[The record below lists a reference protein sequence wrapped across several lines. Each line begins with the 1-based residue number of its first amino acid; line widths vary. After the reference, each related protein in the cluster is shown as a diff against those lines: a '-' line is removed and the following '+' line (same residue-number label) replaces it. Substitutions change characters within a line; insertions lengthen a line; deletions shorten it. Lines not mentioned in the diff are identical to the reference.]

1 MRKKGVIGKFK
12 RLSRPTG
19 SPKWGH
25 AIRAVILMVLAGLIA
40 HFLGFDRGIQ
50 TIMFVTLLA
59 SIIIDISLP
68 IRKVAV
74 LALLSLFMTILA
86 FISAYLALSSI
97 EIFIFFTVVWAFFST
112 SMYIFGTT
120 EGSLG
125 FTFFLIYFVAVL
137 MVNTGSTALEWGIYS
152 VLPYLI
158 VSILFIPK
166 ILLEKKRVSEM
177 VTVGFNPQSSIQS
190 VFITLKILSG
200 ISLKS
205 NYYDIFRLGSYLKGL
220 RAYSDLIVSR
230 LPSKSKECFN
240 NFLEVADNSSL
251 KISNN
256 FRSNGDMVDLKE
268 MDDSLLEVESCF
280 LGNKNHNNV
289 VFELSQGITN
299 VLDKSNKLLSG
310 TSKKEKKKIETS
322 KISFRGVLE
331 ANFNIN
337 NIYIRHTIRFT
348 LAMTIALIF
357 VYFNHERSVIWVTM
371 GILIILKP
379 DITSTV
385 NNLISRVGFNL
396 FAIIIAIIM
405 SFIFP
410 HYVLIWM
417 AFMML
422 FFFRAF
428 FPGYMGLSIMA
439 ITVFI
444 VLIWPTGTVFEN
456 AIARLVD
463 ISIGG
468 IIAFIFAY
476 LILPSRVTINLP
488 DQLIKTIKAN
498 INYANQV
505 LAISKNYDSNIVKCF
520 KKYTGEDNNLE
531 AGIKKLED
539 TFKDINNDLKLYN
552 GLMILNKK
560 VAADL
565 TAASAILS
573 KNPEKLQQDSDI
585 NINKL
590 KDMLHKFEVSL
601 NGDIEQLNLDSNVL
615 KIDYSYDAQNSEL
628 EQLLNWIAADIQLI
642 IKGMEIAIE
651 TGALSRYTKLD

>member
-1 MRKKGVIGKFK
+1 MEKKGVISRFK
-12 RLSRPTG
+12 VLARPTG

-25 AIRAVILMVLAGLIA
+25 AIRAIILMILAGLIA
-40 HFLGFDRGIQ
+40 HFLGFDRGVGV
-50 TIMFVTLLA
+50 IMFVTLLA

-68 IRKVAV
+68 IRKVAI
-74 LALLSLFMTILA
+74 LTILGLFMTVLA
-86 FISAYLALSSI
+86 FLSAYLALSSL
-97 EIFIFFTVVWAFFST
+97 EIFIFFTVIWAFFTT
-112 SMYIFGTT
+112 SLYIFGAA

-137 MVNTGSTALEWGIYS
+137 MVNTGSTPVEWCIYN
-152 VLPYLI
+152 VLPYLV

-166 ILLEKKRVSEM
+166 IWLEKRKISEM

-200 ISLKS
+200 VSLKS
-205 NYYDIFRLGSYLKGL
+205 NYYDIFKLGSYLKGL
-220 RAYSDLIVSR
+220 RTYSDLIASR
-230 LPSKSKECFN
+230 LPLKSKECFN
-240 NFLEVADNSSL
+240 NFLKAADKFSL
-251 KISNN
+251 KVSNN
-256 FRSNGDMVDLKE
+256 FKSNGDMVDLKE
-268 MDDSLLEVESCF
+268 IDDALLEVESCF
-280 LGNKNHNNV
+280 SGNNNV
-289 VFELSQGITN
+289 IFELSQGIKDILN
-299 VLDKSNKLLSG
+299 KSNKLLSG
-310 TSKKEKKKIETS
+310 TSKKDVKKIETS
-322 KISFRGVLE
+322 KISFKEVLE

-396 FAIIIAIIM
+396 FAIIIAIII

-410 HYVLIWM
+410 HYVLIWL
-417 AFMML
+417 AFIML
-422 FFFRAF
+422 FLFRAF

-444 VLIWPTGTVFEN
+444 VLVWPTGTVFEN

-476 LILPSRVTINLP
+476 VILPSRVTVNLP

-505 LAISKNYDSNIVKCF
+505 LTISKNYDSNILKCF
-520 KKYTGEDNNLE
+520 KKYIGEDNNLE

-539 TFKDINNDLKLYN
+539 TFEDINDDLKLYN

-573 KNPEKLQQDSDI
+573 KDPEKLQQDSDI
-585 NINKL
+585 HVNKL
-590 KDMLHKFEVSL
+590 KDMLHKFEVPL
-601 NGDIEQLNLDSNVL
+601 NGDINQLKLNPDVL
-615 KIDYSYDAQNSEL
+615 KMDHSYDPQNSEL
-628 EQLLNWIAADIQLI
+628 EQLLNWITADIQLI
-642 IKGMEIAIE
+642 IKGMEIAVE
-651 TGALSRYTKLD
+651 TGALSRYNKLD

>member
-1 MRKKGVIGKFK
+1 MEKIGLIGRFK
-12 RLSRPTG
+12 ILSRPTG

-25 AIRAVILMVLAGLIA
+25 AVRAIILMVLAGLIA
-40 HFLGFDRGIQ
+40 HFLGFDKGIQ
-50 TIMFVTLLA
+50 VIMFVTLLA

-68 IRKVAV
+68 VRKVAI
-74 LALLSLFMTILA
+74 LAVLSLFMTFLA
-86 FISAYLALSSI
+86 FLSAYLALSNLG
-97 EIFIFFTVVWAFFST
+97 IFILFTVIWAFFTT
-112 SMYIFGTT
+112 SLYIFGTT

-137 MVNTGSTALEWGIYS
+137 MVNTGSTPLEWCIYS
-152 VLPYLI
+152 VLPYI
-158 VSILFIPK
+158 VISILFIPK
-166 ILLEKKRVSEM
+166 IWLEKKRVSKM

-190 VFITLKILSG
+190 VFLTLKVLSG
-200 ISLKS
+200 VSLKS
-205 NYYDIFRLGSYLKGL
+205 NYYDIFKFGSYLKGL
-220 RAYSDLIVSR
+220 RSYSDLTVSR

-240 NFLEVADNSSL
+240 NFLEVADKLSL
-251 KISNN
+251 KISDN
-256 FRSNGDMVDLKE
+256 FKSRGDSVNLKE
-268 MDDSLLEVESCF
+268 MDDALLNVESC
-280 LGNKNHNNV
+280 LLENKNKNNV
-289 VFELSQGITN
+289 VFELSQGISDILN
-299 VLDKSNKLLSG
+299 KSNKLLSE

-322 KISFRGVLE
+322 KISFREVLE

-348 LAMTIALIF
+348 LAMTIALIL
-357 VYFNHERSVIWVTM
+357 VYFNRERSVIWVTM

-379 DITSTV
+379 DIASTV

-396 FAIIIAIIM
+396 FAIITAIII

-410 HYVLIWM
+410 HYVLIWL
-417 AFMML
+417 AFIML

-444 VLIWPTGTVFEN
+444 VLVWPTGTVFEN
-456 AIARLVD
+456 AVARLVD

-476 LILPSRVTINLP
+476 VILPSRVTVNLP

-498 INYANQV
+498 VNYANQV
-505 LAISKNYDSNIVKCF
+505 LAIPRNDPENIVKCF
-520 KKYTGEDNNLE
+520 KMYVGEDNNLE

-539 TFKDINNDLKLYN
+539 TFRDINDDLKLYN

-565 TAASAILS
+565 TAASAILT
-573 KNPEKLQQDSDI
+573 NDPEKLQDSAL

-590 KDMLHKFEVSL
+590 KDILHKFEVSL
-601 NGDIEQLNLDSNVL
+601 DGDIEHLKLDSDDL
-615 KIDYSYDAQNSEL
+615 KADHSYDAQNSEL

-651 TGALSRYTKLD
+651 NGALLRYTKLD

>member
-1 MRKKGVIGKFK
+1 MEKIGLIGKFK
-12 RLSRPTG
+12 ILARPTG

-25 AIRAVILMVLAGLIA
+25 AVRAIILMILAGLIA
-40 HFLGFDRGIQ
+40 HFLGFDKGIGV
-50 TIMFVTLLA
+50 IMFVTLLA

-68 IRKVAV
+68 IRKVAI
-74 LALLSLFMTILA
+74 LAILGLFMTVLA
-86 FISAYLALSSI
+86 FLSAYLALSSL
-97 EIFIFFTVVWAFFST
+97 EIFIFFTVVWAFFTT
-112 SMYIFGTT
+112 SLYIFGAT

-137 MVNTGSTALEWGIYS
+137 MVNTGSTPVEWCIYS
-152 VLPYLI
+152 VLPYLV

-166 ILLEKKRVSEM
+166 IWLEKKRISEM

-190 VFITLKILSG
+190 VFLTLKVLSG
-200 ISLKS
+200 VSLKS
-205 NYYDIFRLGSYLKGL
+205 NYYDIFKLGSYLKGL
-220 RAYSDLIVSR
+220 RAYSDLIASR

-240 NFLEVADNSSL
+240 NFLAVADKLSL
-251 KISNN
+251 EVSNN
-256 FRSNGDMVDLKE
+256 FKSNGDMVDLKE
-268 MDDSLLEVESCF
+268 MEDSLLEVESCF
-280 LGNKNHNNV
+280 SGNNNV
-289 VFELSQGITN
+289 IFELSQGIMDILN
-299 VLDKSNKLLSG
+299 KSNKLLSG
-310 TSKKEKKKIETS
+310 TSKKDVKKIETS
-322 KISFRGVLE
+322 KISFKEVLE

-348 LAMTIALIF
+348 LAMTIALVL

-385 NNLISRVGFNL
+385 NNLISRVGVNL
-396 FAIIIAIIM
+396 FAIIIAIIL

-410 HYVLIWM
+410 HYVLIFL
-417 AFMML
+417 AFIML

-428 FPGYMGLSIMA
+428 FPGYMALSIMA

-444 VLIWPTGTVFEN
+444 VLVWPTGTVFEN

-476 LILPSRVTINLP
+476 VILPSRVTVNLP

-498 INYANQV
+498 INCANQV

-520 KKYTGEDNNLE
+520 KKYIGEDNNLE

-539 TFKDINNDLKLYN
+539 TFEDINDDLELYN
-552 GLMILNKK
+552 GLMILNRK

-573 KNPEKLQQDSDI
+573 KDPEKLQRDSDI
-585 NINKL
+585 HVNKL
-590 KDMLHKFEVSL
+590 KDILHKFEVSL
-601 NGDIEQLNLDSNVL
+601 NGDIGQLKLNPDVF
-615 KIDYSYDAQNSEL
+615 KMDHSYDTQNSEL

-642 IKGMEIAIE
+642 IKGMEIAVE

>member
-1 MRKKGVIGKFK
+1 MEKIGLIGRFK
-12 RLSRPTG
+12 ILSRPTG

-25 AIRAVILMVLAGLIA
+25 AVKAIILMVLAGLIA
-40 HFLGFDRGIQ
+40 HFLGFDKGIQ
-50 TIMFVTLLA
+50 AIMFVTLLA
-59 SIIIDISLP
+59 SIIIDTSLP
-68 IRKVAV
+68 VRKVAI
-74 LALLSLFMTILA
+74 LALLGLLMTVLA
-86 FISAYLALSSI
+86 FLSAYLALSGI
-97 EIFIFFTVVWAFFST
+97 EIFIFFTVIWAFFTT
-112 SMYIFGTT
+112 SMYIFGAT

-137 MVNTGSTALEWGIYS
+137 MVNTGSTPVEWAIYS
-152 VLPYLI
+152 VLPYLV

-166 ILLEKKRVSEM
+166 IWLEKKRVSEM

-190 VFITLKILSG
+190 VFLTMKVLSG

-205 NYYDIFRLGSYLKGL
+205 NYYDIFKLGSYLKGL
-220 RAYSDLIVSR
+220 RAYSDLIASR
-230 LPSKSKECFN
+230 LPLKSKECFN
-240 NFLEVADNSSL
+240 NFLKVADKSSL
-251 KISNN
+251 KVSNN
-256 FRSNGDMVDLKE
+256 FKGRGSTVDLKE
-268 MDDSLLEVESCF
+268 MDNVILDVESCF
-280 LGNKNHNNV
+280 LGNKNKNNV
-289 VFELSQGITN
+289 VLELSYGIKDI
-299 VLDKSNKLLSG
+299 LDKSNKLLSG
-310 TSKKEKKKIETS
+310 NSKKEKKKIETS
-322 KISFRGVLE
+322 KVSFREVLE

-337 NIYIRHTIRFT
+337 NIYIRHAIRFT

-357 VYFNHERSVIWVTM
+357 VYFNHERSAVWVTM

-385 NNLISRVGFNL
+385 NNLISRVGFNF
-396 FAIIIAIIM
+396 FAIIIAIIL

-410 HYVLIWM
+410 HYILILL
-417 AFMML
+417 AFIML

-428 FPGYMGLSIMA
+428 FPGYMALSIMA

-444 VLIWPTGTVFEN
+444 VLVWPTGTVFEN

-476 LILPSRVTINLP
+476 VILPSRVTVNIP

-498 INYANQV
+498 INCASQV
-505 LAISKNYDSNIVKCF
+505 LAISQNYDSQNILKCF
-520 KKYTGEDNNLE
+520 KKYIGEDNNLE

-539 TFKDINNDLKLYN
+539 TFKDINDDLKLYN

-585 NINKL
+585 NINEL
-590 KDMLHKFEVSL
+590 KDMLHKFELSL
-601 NGDIEQLNLDSNVL
+601 NGDINQLKLNTDI

-642 IKGMEIAIE
+642 IKGMEIAID

>member
-1 MRKKGVIGKFK
+1 MEKIGLIGKFK
-12 RLSRPTG
+12 ILARPTG

-25 AIRAVILMVLAGLIA
+25 AVRAIILMILAGLIA
-40 HFLGFDRGIQ
+40 HFLGFDKGIGV
-50 TIMFVTLLA
+50 IMFVTLLA

-68 IRKVAV
+68 IRKVAI
-74 LALLSLFMTILA
+74 LAILGLFMTVLA
-86 FISAYLALSSI
+86 FLSAYLALSSL
-97 EIFIFFTVVWAFFST
+97 EIFIFFTVVWAFFTT
-112 SMYIFGTT
+112 SLYIFGAT

-137 MVNTGSTALEWGIYS
+137 MVNTGSTPVEWCIYS
-152 VLPYLI
+152 VLPYLV

-166 ILLEKKRVSEM
+166 IWLEKKRISEM

-190 VFITLKILSG
+190 VFLTLKVLSG
-200 ISLKS
+200 VSLKS
-205 NYYDIFRLGSYLKGL
+205 NYYDIFKLGSYLKGL
-220 RAYSDLIVSR
+220 RAYSDLIASR

-240 NFLEVADNSSL
+240 NFLAVADKLSL
-251 KISNN
+251 EVSNN
-256 FRSNGDMVDLKE
+256 FKSNGDMVDLKE
-268 MDDSLLEVESCF
+268 MEDSLLEVESCF
-280 LGNKNHNNV
+280 SGNNNV
-289 VFELSQGITN
+289 IFELSQGIMDILN
-299 VLDKSNKLLSG
+299 KSNKLLSG
-310 TSKKEKKKIETS
+310 TSKKDVKKIETS
-322 KISFRGVLE
+322 KISFKEVLE

-348 LAMTIALIF
+348 LAMTIALVL

-385 NNLISRVGFNL
+385 NNLISRVGVNL
-396 FAIIIAIIM
+396 FAIIIAIIL

-410 HYVLIWM
+410 HYVLIFL
-417 AFMML
+417 AFIML

-428 FPGYMGLSIMA
+428 FPGYMALSIMA

-444 VLIWPTGTVFEN
+444 VLVWPTGTVFEN

-476 LILPSRVTINLP
+476 VILPSRVTVNLP

-498 INYANQV
+498 INCANQV
-505 LAISKNYDSNIVKCF
+505 LAISKNHDSNIVKCF
-520 KKYTGEDNNLE
+520 KKYIGEDNNLE

-539 TFKDINNDLKLYN
+539 TFEDINDDLELYN
-552 GLMILNKK
+552 GLMILNRK

-573 KNPEKLQQDSDI
+573 KDPEKLQRDSDI
-585 NINKL
+585 HVNKL
-590 KDMLHKFEVSL
+590 KDILHKFEVSL
-601 NGDIEQLNLDSNVL
+601 NGDIGQLKLNPDVF
-615 KIDYSYDAQNSEL
+615 KMDHSYDTQNSEL

-642 IKGMEIAIE
+642 IKGMEIAVE

>member
-1 MRKKGVIGKFK
+1 M
-12 RLSRPTG
+12 
-19 SPKWGH
+19 
-25 AIRAVILMVLAGLIA
+25 
-40 HFLGFDRGIQ
+40 
-50 TIMFVTLLA
+50 
-59 SIIIDISLP
+59 
-68 IRKVAV
+68 
-74 LALLSLFMTILA
+74 
-86 FISAYLALSSI
+86 
-97 EIFIFFTVVWAFFST
+97 
-112 SMYIFGTT
+112 
-120 EGSLG
+120 
-125 FTFFLIYFVAVL
+125 
-137 MVNTGSTALEWGIYS
+137 
-152 VLPYLI
+152 
-158 VSILFIPK
+158 
-166 ILLEKKRVSEM
+166 
-177 VTVGFNPQSSIQS
+177 
-190 VFITLKILSG
+190 
-200 ISLKS
+200 
-205 NYYDIFRLGSYLKGL
+205 KGL
-220 RAYSDLIVSR
+220 RSYSDLIVSR
-230 LPSKSKECFN
+230 LPLKSKECFN
-240 NFLEVADNSSL
+240 NFLEVADKSSL
-251 KISNN
+251 KVSNN
-256 FRSNGDMVDLKE
+256 FKSNGEMIDLKE
-268 MDDSLLEVESCF
+268 MDDAILDVESCF
-280 LGNKNHNNV
+280 LGNKHKNNV
-289 VFELSQGITN
+289 VLELSQGIKDILN
-299 VLDKSNKLLSG
+299 KSNKLLSS
-310 TSKKEKKKIETS
+310 TSKKEKKKIETP
-322 KISFRGVLE
+322 KVSFREVLE
-331 ANFNIN
+331 ANFNIG
-337 NIYIRHTIRFT
+337 NIYIRHAIRFT

-396 FAIIIAIIM
+396 FAIIIAIIV

-410 HYVLIWM
+410 HYVLIWL
-417 AFMML
+417 AFIML

-428 FPGYMGLSIMA
+428 FPGYMALSIMA

-444 VLIWPTGTVFEN
+444 VLVWPTGTVFEN

-476 LILPSRVTINLP
+476 VILPSRVTVNLP

-505 LAISKNYDSNIVKCF
+505 LVISKTYDPNIVKCF
-520 KKYTGEDNNLE
+520 KKYIGEDNNLE

-539 TFKDINNDLKLYN
+539 TFKDINDDLKLYN

-590 KDMLHKFEVSL
+590 KDMLHKFEISL
-601 NGDIEQLNLDSNVL
+601 NGDINQLKLDSDIL

>member
-1 MRKKGVIGKFK
+1 MEKIGLIGKFK
-12 RLSRPTG
+12 ILSRPTG

-25 AIRAVILMVLAGLIA
+25 AVRAVILMVLAGLIA
-40 HFLGFDRGIQ
+40 HFLGFDKGIQ
-50 TIMFVTLLA
+50 AIMFVTLLA

-68 IRKVAV
+68 IRKVAI
-74 LALLSLFMTILA
+74 LALLGLFMTVLA
-86 FISAYLALSSI
+86 FLSALSNL
-97 EIFIFFTVVWAFFST
+97 EIFILFTVIWAFFTT
-112 SMYIFGTT
+112 SLYIFGAT

-137 MVNTGSTALEWGIYS
+137 MVNTGSNPVEWCIYS
-152 VLPYLI
+152 VLPYLVI
-158 VSILFIPK
+158 SILFIPK
-166 ILLEKKRVSEM
+166 IWLEKKRLREM
-177 VTVGFNPQSSIQS
+177 VTVGFNPKSSIQS
-190 VFITLKILSG
+190 VFLTLKILSG

-205 NYYDIFRLGSYLKGL
+205 DYYDIFKLGSYLKGL
-220 RAYSDLIVSR
+220 RSYSDLIVSR
-230 LPSKSKECFN
+230 LPLRSKACFN
-240 NFLEVADNSSL
+240 NFLEVADKSSL
-251 KISNN
+251 KVSTNFKSND
-256 FRSNGDMVDLKE
+256 DMVDLNE
-268 MDDSLLEVESCF
+268 MDDALLDVESCF
-280 LGNKNHNNV
+280 LGNKNKNNV
-289 VFELSQGITN
+289 VLELSQGIN
-299 VLDKSNKLLSG
+299 DILDKSNKLLSG
-310 TSKKEKKKIETS
+310 NSKKEKKKVEIP
-322 KISFRGVLE
+322 KVSFREVLE

-348 LAMTIALIF
+348 LAITIALIF
-357 VYFNHERSVIWVTM
+357 VYFNHERSAIWVTM

-396 FAIIIAIIM
+396 FAIIIAIIV

-410 HYVLIWM
+410 HYVLIWL
-417 AFMML
+417 AFIML

-428 FPGYMGLSIMA
+428 FPGYMALSIMA

-444 VLIWPTGTVFEN
+444 VLVWPTGTVFEN

-476 LILPSRVTINLP
+476 VILPSRVTVNLP

-505 LAISKNYDSNIVKCF
+505 LAISKNYDHNIVKCF
-520 KKYTGEDNNLE
+520 KKYIREDNNLE

-539 TFKDINNDLKLYN
+539 TFKDINDDLKLYN

-590 KDMLHKFEVSL
+590 RDMLHKFEISL
-601 NGDIEQLNLDSNVL
+601 NGDIKQLNLDSDIL
-615 KIDYSYDAQNSEL
+615 KIDYLYDAQNSEL

-642 IKGMEIAIE
+642 IKGMEIAIG

>member
-1 MRKKGVIGKFK
+1 MEKKGFIGKFK
-12 RLSRPTG
+12 VLSRPTG

-25 AIRAVILMVLAGLIA
+25 AVKAVILMVLSGIIA
-40 HFLGFDRGIQ
+40 HFLGFDKGIE

-59 SIIIDISLP
+59 SIIIDIPLP
-68 IRKVAV
+68 IRKVAI
-74 LALLSLFMTILA
+74 LALLGLFMTVLA
-86 FISAYLALSSI
+86 FLSAYLALSSI
-97 EIFIFFTVVWAFFST
+97 EIFIFFTIIWAFFST

-137 MVNTGSTALEWGIYS
+137 MVNTGSTPLEWSIYS
-152 VLPYLI
+152 VLPYLV

-166 ILLEKKRVSEM
+166 IWLEKRRVSEM
-177 VTVGFNPQSSIQS
+177 VTVGFSPKSSIQNVFLTRS
-190 VFITLKILSG
+190 VLSG

-205 NYYDIFRLGSYLKGL
+205 NYYDIFKFGSYLKGL

-240 NFLEVADNSSL
+240 DFLNVADRLSL

-256 FRSNGDMVDLKE
+256 FKSNDGMVDITE
-268 MDDSLLEVESCF
+268 IDDSLLEVESCF
-280 LGNKNHNNV
+280 LGNKNSNGV
-289 VFELSQGITN
+289 VFELSQGIRDT
-299 VLDKSNKLLSG
+299 LDKSNKLLSK
-310 TSKKEKKKIETS
+310 TSKNEKKRIETS
-322 KISFRGVLE
+322 KRSFRGVLE

-348 LAMTIALIF
+348 LAMTIALVF
-357 VYFNHERSVIWVTM
+357 VYLNRERSVIWVTM

-385 NNLISRVGFNL
+385 NNLISRIGFNL
-396 FAIIIAIIM
+396 FAIIVAILL

-410 HYVLIWM
+410 HYILIWL
-417 AFMML
+417 AFIML
-422 FFFRAF
+422 FLFRAF
-428 FPGYMGLSIMA
+428 YPGYMGLSIMA

-456 AIARLVD
+456 AVARIVD

-476 LILPSRVTINLP
+476 VILPSRVTINLP
-488 DQLIKTIKAN
+488 NQLIKTIKVN
-498 INYANQV
+498 ISYANQV
-505 LAISKNYDSNIVKCF
+505 LAISENYNYENILKCF
-520 KKYTGEDNNLE
+520 KNYIREDNNLE

-539 TFKDINNDLKLYN
+539 TFNDVTDDLNLYS
-552 GLMILNKK
+552 GLLILNKK
-560 VAADL
+560 IAADL
-565 TAASAILS
+565 TAASAILT
-573 KNPEKLQQDSDI
+573 KNPEKLKDKDI
-585 NINKL
+585 NIDRIQNI
-590 KDMLHKFEVSL
+590 LHKFEVSL

-615 KIDYSYDAQNSEL
+615 KIDYLYDAQNSEL
-628 EQLLNWIAADIQLI
+628 EQLLNWITADIQLI